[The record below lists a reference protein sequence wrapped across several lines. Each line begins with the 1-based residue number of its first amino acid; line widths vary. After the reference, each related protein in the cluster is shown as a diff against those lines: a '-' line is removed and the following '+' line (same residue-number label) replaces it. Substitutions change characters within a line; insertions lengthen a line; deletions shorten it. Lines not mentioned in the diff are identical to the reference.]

1 MRQWVHTASEPE
13 LQYLGACATQT
24 WQLAVD
30 QCNEVKEIRDGKR
43 QPRMY
48 SPYDFTHSI
57 PQLLSEATIQREQ
70 LAAQK
75 APAKPASGASKS
87 SGKAASGSTQATPF
101 SPTPS
106 KAATN
111 RGTPGTAGTATSSG
125 GRQRGRG
132 STDGNDIV
140 LLQPASAQQASSSKP
155 GSSTAQHPGL
165 LSPGS
170 SRQVHRDRPLA
181 RGGKTRKTLP
191 VKSEHVHGPN
201 GRVLATGQER
211 QVQPAQPTVI
221 PFVKPEDY
229 KELGPVAALDWLRSA
244 AAAPQQVGG

>member
-1 MRQWVHTASEPE
+1 
-13 LQYLGACATQT
+13 
-24 WQLAVD
+24 
-30 QCNEVKEIRDGKR
+30 
-43 QPRMY
+43 MY

-75 APAKPASGASKS
+75 ASAKPASGASKS
-87 SGKAASGSTQATPF
+87 SSKAASGSTQAGATPL

-106 KAATN
+106 KATTT
-111 RGTPGTAGTATSSG
+111 RGTPGTAGRLASSAATSSD

-132 STDGNDIV
+132 GNDIV
-140 LLQPASAQQASSSKP
+140 VLQHASAQQASSSKP
-155 GSSTAQHPGL
+155 GTGTAQDPAL
-165 LSPGS
+165 WSPGS
-170 SRQVHRDRPLA
+170 SRQVQRDRPLA

-211 QVQPAQPTVI
+211 QIQPAQPTVI
-221 PFVKPEDY
+221 PFVKAEDY
-229 KELGPVAALDWLRSA
+229 KELGPEAALDWLRAA
-244 AAAPQQVGG
+244 AAAPQQVGPWPAADL